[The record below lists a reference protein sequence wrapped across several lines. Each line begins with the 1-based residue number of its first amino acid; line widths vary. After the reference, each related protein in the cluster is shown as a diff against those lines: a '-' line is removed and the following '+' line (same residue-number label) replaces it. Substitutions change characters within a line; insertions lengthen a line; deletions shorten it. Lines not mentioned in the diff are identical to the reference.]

1 MTLTLADIDVWDHEA
16 IDEVFAAATARAEGA
31 ESTGDTVA
39 ELLSFV
45 GWDGLA
51 ADAARDSA
59 HRIKL
64 ALGDH
69 GDRCRQVADAAKR
82 AAAEVAGLKCR
93 LSQIRADAA
102 EAFIGID
109 NRTGALAPRT
119 AVLAVDQLRRR
130 EAVMPE
136 LAGRI
141 ARLLADA
148 DSADRDLA
156 RAIGTAIDY
165 ADGDPGVAPPSP
177 PPSPPPSTPPSP
189 PPRDMPPAE
198 PADVKKWW
206 DALTPQQRMDR
217 LAGDA
222 AAIDRDGIPA
232 DIRDVANRIRL
243 RHEISLAATA
253 LEAAS
258 RREVA
263 YWEHVNTHH
272 GEPPPDY
279 AADPVAALARARAR
293 HDELLAIQ
301 KAISGRDRR
310 RLILLDTESN
320 PRHVLAAI
328 GVGDV
333 DRAARVGVTTG
344 GVATGVTDLPRL
356 VEEATELR
364 DTTVDILARRGYPH
378 PESVATITWVGY
390 EPPANLADL
399 RVLGDG
405 VARAAAP
412 RLNSFL
418 EGLAVAGENPRQEIT
433 AFGHS
438 YGSLV
443 TSLALQQGSPVKNV
457 VFYGSPGLELGHVGD
472 LHLAAGGRAYYEQ
485 APGDPIALTQLAPSV
500 LDAIPLIGP
509 ALNWLFG
516 SGDHHQRFGDTPNE
530 LPGFTQLSTTG
541 GADPV
546 LGENRAGA
554 RGHSQ
559 YQRDDG
565 TSDHRLRMSGYN
577 LAAVLSG
584 SLSAPK
590 TGK

>member
-1 MTLTLADIDVWDHEA
+1 MTLTLADIDIWDDAA
-16 IDEVFAAATARAEGA
+16 IDELYAAATARAEGA
-31 ESTGDTVA
+31 QATGDTVVD
-39 ELLSFV
+39 LLSFV
-45 GWDGLA
+45 GWDGRA

-64 ALGDH
+64 TLGDH
-69 GDRCRQVADAAKR
+69 GERCRRVADAAKT
-82 AAAEVAGLKCR
+82 AAAEVADLKYR
-93 LSQIRADAA
+93 LSQIRADAD
-102 EAFIGID
+102 EAFIRID
-109 NRTGALAPRT
+109 NQTGALAPRT
-119 AVLAVDQLRRR
+119 VVLAVDQLRRR

-136 LAGRI
+136 LAVRI
-141 ARLLADA
+141 ERLLADA

-156 RAIGTAIDY
+156 KAIEN
-165 ADGDPGVAPPSP
+165 ADGDPVGAPRTLPSP
-177 PPSPPPSTPPSP
+177 LPRETPPN
-189 PPRDMPPAE
+189 E
-198 PADVKKWW
+198 PAGVKRWW
-206 DALTPQQRMDR
+206 DALTPQQQVDYIARDP
-217 LAGDA
+217 

-232 DIRDVANRIRL
+232 DIRDAANRIRL
-243 RHEISLAATA
+243 PHEIATAATA
-253 LEAAS
+253 LDAATRNES
-258 RREVA
+258 A

-272 GEPPPDY
+272 GELPPDCTD
-279 AADPVAALARARAR
+279 DPVAALARARAWY
-293 HDELLAIQ
+293 DELLGIQ

-310 RLILLDTESN
+310 RLILLDTKSN

-344 GVATGVTDLPRL
+344 GVTTDVTDLPRL

-364 DTTVDILARRGYPH
+364 DTTADILARAGYPH
-378 PESVATITWVGY
+378 PESVATIAWVGY
-390 EPPANLADL
+390 EPPTNLADL

-412 RLNSFL
+412 HLNSFL
-418 EGLAVAGENPRQEIT
+418 NGLAVSSENPRQEIT

-443 TSLALQQGSPVKNV
+443 TSLALQQGGPVTNPVKNV
-457 VFYGSPGLELGHVGD
+457 VFYGSPGLELGHLGD
-472 LHLAAGGRAYYEQ
+472 LHLAPGGHAYYEQ
-485 APGDPIALTQLAPSV
+485 APGDPIAWMQLAPNV
-500 LDAIPLIGP
+500 FDAIPLVGP

-516 SGDHHQRFGDTPNE
+516 SGDHRQRFGDTPNE
-530 LPGFTQLSTTG
+530 IPGITQLSTTA

-546 LGENRAGA
+546 LGENRTGA

-565 TSDHRLRMSGYN
+565 TVDHRLRMSGYN

-584 SLSAPK
+584 MQRAPK
-590 TGK
+590 TGN